1 MWSLVLQEVNYTLL
15 FIVDTVVNVEIMIH
29 AFFQMSLKKRN
40 CSLMMPLA
48 TTQTWWTMN
57 LQSMKKS
64 GNSSGRAIILTDLQY
79 VDSWK
84 VLHAVEYLKYL
95 QLIGQQFSTWMFVY
109 RQISVISADGE
120 NARCRSVKRHACSQ
134 RKHADM
140 QEKKPQEMEKLIQA
154 ETTETG
160 RVSV

>member
-1 MWSLVLQEVNYTLL
+1 MDYRYIKYLAEISASDSSGFRLSLLV
-15 FIVDTVVNVEIMIH
+15 
-29 AFFQMSLKKRN
+29 SLSYN
-40 CSLMMPLA
+40 CSP
-48 TTQTWWTMN
+48 N
-57 LQSMKKS
+57 C
-64 GNSSGRAIILTDLQY
+64 
-79 VDSWK
+79 
-84 VLHAVEYLKYL
+84 
-95 QLIGQQFSTWMFVY
+95 

-140 QEKKPQEMEKLIQA
+140 QEKKPQQMEKLIQA